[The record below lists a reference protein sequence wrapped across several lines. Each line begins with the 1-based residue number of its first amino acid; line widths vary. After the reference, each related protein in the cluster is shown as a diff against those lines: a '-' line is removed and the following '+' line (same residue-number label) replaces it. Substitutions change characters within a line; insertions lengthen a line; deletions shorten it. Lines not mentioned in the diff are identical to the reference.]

1 MKRFVAILMA
11 AAMLLTVL
19 AGCSGSTKP
28 ADTTPAA
35 DSSTAAAETESAALS
50 ASAITV
56 VLSDVGNNMDPSVA
70 NAINTFT
77 IMSHVYDNLLNCN
90 LDFSLQPGVIASWE
104 QPDEL
109 TYELTVG
116 DGFMFQNGEPLEVE
130 DVVYSLTRL
139 ENVSQT
145 ADLYAQID
153 SVSAEGNVVTIVLK
167 EANSGFI
174 RDLVEVPVLNK
185 SYCEEVGDAYANAPI
200 GTGPYVMSEFVP
212 GEKAVLTAWA
222 DYPGQK
228 ASIETITFKAI
239 AEPSAAY
246 IAVEAGDADFTEI
259 DATDYARAEANDNLV
274 FYTGDTTYTA
284 FVAMNTQ
291 EPPFDNVNV
300 RKAMA
305 YAYNKEGYLNV
316 KGENYHTIDSMFPM
330 MSEYY
335 YASDDAIT
343 YDLEKAKELLAAEG
357 YDESNPLTFEIIGY
371 SNNDVVMQ
379 AYQADLKSIGVNVE
393 LVTQEF
399 GVFLENMVGMNF
411 QMLTGGWGDTTGNPL
426 TSAECYYSGS
436 FGSQNI
442 SFYDKVV
449 AELHCRADFEDM
461 DTRYLT
467 ALWRAPI
474 VVTTAVAFFETMA
487 SNRPSALRRLHELPG
502 SVVFVDEAHNAL
514 PIDLLPLAWGWMNAL
529 AEEWGCYWVLA
540 SGSLVR
546 YWALPRL
553 MALRIPQPNV
563 CELVPEHLRA
573 ELMQYETGRIRF
585 QWEPEPL
592 SRQALCQRVQ
602 ASLGPRLLI
611 LNTVQSAAVF
621 ASDLCDAYGREA
633 VEHLSTA
640 LTAADRAAAS
650 ERIKKRLQDQ
660 TDTDWTL
667 VATSCVE
674 AGVDFS
680 FRTGFREVSSLLS
693 LLQAAGRVNRH
704 GTESEAE
711 MWSFRL
717 KDDSMLRPNKALHIE
732 QEVLQRYFMKRM
744 EITPEL
750 STGFLNDVLAQ
761 DGSCLQKISS
771 LLQEEENLEFADI
784 EEKFKV
790 IEENTVLAV
799 VDEALAKRILFGKA
813 DWTELQKNSVSV
825 RKSNIRAWNL
835 KEIGDGLYQWTLR
848 YDPFLGYMR
857 GVLDMERAK
866 HGFLNC

>member
-28 ADTTPAA
+28 AATTPAA
-35 DSSTAAAETESAALS
+35 DSSTAAAETESAAPS

-56 VLSDVGNNMDPSVA
+56 VLNDVGNNMDPSVA
-70 NAINTFT
+70 NAINTST

-139 ENVSQT
+139 ENVSQA

-153 SVSAEGNVVTIVLK
+153 SVSADGNVVTIVLK

-174 RDLVEVPVLNK
+174 RNLVEVPVLNK
-185 SYCEEVGDAYANAPI
+185 SYCE
-200 GTGPYVMSEFVP
+200 
-212 GEKAVLTAWA
+212 
-222 DYPGQK
+222 
-228 ASIETITFKAI
+228 
-239 AEPSAAY
+239 
-246 IAVEAGDADFTEI
+246 EAGDADFTEI

-343 YDLEKAKELLAAEG
+343 FDLEKAKELLAAEG

-442 SFYDKVV
+442 SFYDNPVCDELYITAKTSNDTAEIKDACQQIQQIAWEDVPMFPTFGRTEGYVYNKNLNGVV
-449 AELHCRADFEDM
+449 I
-461 DTRYLT
+461 
-467 ALWRAPI
+467 AP
-474 VVTTAVAFFETMA
+474 
-487 SNRPSALRRLHELPG
+487 
-502 SVVFVDEAHNAL
+502 
-514 PIDLLPLAWGWMNAL
+514 
-529 AEEWGCYWVLA
+529 
-540 SGSLVR
+540 SG
-546 YWALPRL
+546 
-553 MALRIPQPNV
+553 
-563 CELVPEHLRA
+563 
-573 ELMQYETGRIRF
+573 
-585 QWEPEPL
+585 
-592 SRQALCQRVQ
+592 
-602 ASLGPRLLI
+602 
-611 LNTVQSAAVF
+611 
-621 ASDLCDAYGREA
+621 
-633 VEHLSTA
+633 
-640 LTAADRAAAS
+640 
-650 ERIKKRLQDQ
+650 
-660 TDTDWTL
+660 TL
-667 VATSCVE
+667 
-674 AGVDFS
+674 S
-680 FRTGFREVSSLLS
+680 FRT
-693 LLQAAGRVNRH
+693 A
-704 GTESEAE
+704 
-711 MWSFRL
+711 
-717 KDDSMLRPNKALHIE
+717 
-732 QEVLQRYFMKRM
+732 
-744 EITPEL
+744 
-750 STGFLNDVLAQ
+750 
-761 DGSCLQKISS
+761 
-771 LLQEEENLEFADI
+771 
-784 EEKFKV
+784 
-790 IEENTVLAV
+790 
-799 VDEALAKRILFGKA
+799 
-813 DWTELQKNSVSV
+813 
-825 RKSNIRAWNL
+825 
-835 KEIGDGLYQWTLR
+835 TL
-848 YDPFLGYMR
+848 G
-857 GVLDMERAK
+857 
-866 HGFLNC
+866 

>member
-35 DSSTAAAETESAALS
+35 DSSTAAAETESAAPS

-200 GTGPYVMSEFVP
+200 GTGPYVMTEFVP

-305 YAYNKEGYLNV
+305 YAYNKEGYLDSDGHANSMNGDGRVTLTPAETGSDAYVYDPEFPCGGEGDGFDDGLVSPYKCNSRQIRSDVLVYDTPVLEQDIAIAGPLYAELYAASSAVDTDFIVRVSDVDEQGTARNV
-316 KGENYHTIDSMFPM
+316 SFNIIRAEFRKGWDKP
-330 MSEYY
+330 
-335 YASDDAIT
+335 
-343 YDLEKAKELLAAEG
+343 ELLTPGKIEKYEMEMYFYG
-357 YDESNPLTFEIIGY
+357 
-371 SNNDVVMQ
+371 M
-379 AYQADLKSIGVNVE
+379 
-393 LVTQEF
+393 
-399 GVFLENMVGMNF
+399 VFKKGHKIRI
-411 QMLTGGWGDTTGNPL
+411 D
-426 TSAECYYSGS
+426 
-436 FGSQNI
+436 I
-442 SFYDKVV
+442 S
-449 AELHCRADFEDM
+449 
-461 DTRYLT
+461 
-467 ALWRAPI
+467 
-474 VVTTAVAFFETMA
+474 
-487 SNRPSALRRLHELPG
+487 SS
-502 SVVFVDEAHNAL
+502 
-514 PIDLLPLAWGWMNAL
+514 
-529 AEEWGCYWVLA
+529 
-540 SGSLVR
+540 
-546 YWALPRL
+546 
-553 MALRIPQPNV
+553 
-563 CELVPEHLRA
+563 
-573 ELMQYETGRIRF
+573 ELMEAFPNTNTGIDPYTDPKPIKAT
-585 QWEPEPL
+585 QT
-592 SRQALCQRVQ
+592 
-602 ASLGPRLLI
+602 I
-611 LNTVQSAAVF
+611 
-621 ASDLCDAYGREA
+621 YHGREYPSH
-633 VEHLSTA
+633 VKL
-640 LTAADRAAAS
+640 
-650 ERIKKRLQDQ
+650 
-660 TDTDWTL
+660 
-667 VATSCVE
+667 
-674 AGVDFS
+674 
-680 FRTGFREVSSLLS
+680 
-693 LLQAAGRVNRH
+693 
-704 GTESEAE
+704 
-711 MWSFRL
+711 
-717 KDDSMLRPNKALHIE
+717 P
-732 QEVLQRYFMKRM
+732 VLY
-744 EITPEL
+744 
-750 STGFLNDVLAQ
+750 
-761 DGSCLQKISS
+761 
-771 LLQEEENLEFADI
+771 
-784 EEKFKV
+784 
-790 IEENTVLAV
+790 
-799 VDEALAKRILFGKA
+799 
-813 DWTELQKNSVSV
+813 
-825 RKSNIRAWNL
+825 
-835 KEIGDGLYQWTLR
+835 GL
-848 YDPFLGYMR
+848 
-857 GVLDMERAK
+857 
-866 HGFLNC
+866 

>member
-1 MKRFVAILMA
+1 MMIEPLYDFSLTAEQEARARTLHESSIILDMLFQGPVGTYSLPEGAEEELLALAQEACPGDEIAQCNWATAEILRRMIGGSYSQLYKDCWYDSGLTGGCRQLSVTDRDEALRSAVELQAEFDTYPWLVKCTSVEQIRRCKKEGLKAGIVTSQEAEGYSKDLKLLELLYNYGLRVQQLSYNNQNLIGAGCMEPNGGAGLSKFGIRFVEKCNELGIVVDTGHCGYHTTMDACKYSKAPVIASHTGVEKVNFHARCKSDDEIRAIADTGGVGGIFAMPWFTGADPENTTVDDFIDHIDYVVRLVGIDHVGIGTDWPMPQTKWA
-11 AAMLLTVL
+11 AITFKKYVAPTIGFAPGNGPSTEWIHGLTVL

-35 DSSTAAAETESAALS
+35 DSSTAAAETESAAPS

-109 TYELTVG
+109 TYKLTVG

-185 SYCEEVGDAYANAPI
+185 SYCEEAGDAYANAPI

-284 FVAMNTQ
+284 FVAMHTQ

-442 SFYDKVV
+442 SFYDNPVCDELYITAKTSNDTAEIKDACQQIQQIAWEDVPMFPTFGRNEGYVYNKNLNGVV
-449 AELHCRADFEDM
+449 
-461 DTRYLT
+461 
-467 ALWRAPI
+467 I
-474 VVTTAVAFFETMA
+474 
-487 SNRPSALRRLHELPG
+487 SPSG
-502 SVVFVDEAHNAL
+502 
-514 PIDLLPLAWGWMNAL
+514 
-529 AEEWGCYWVLA
+529 
-540 SGSLVR
+540 
-546 YWALPRL
+546 
-553 MALRIPQPNV
+553 
-563 CELVPEHLRA
+563 
-573 ELMQYETGRIRF
+573 
-585 QWEPEPL
+585 
-592 SRQALCQRVQ
+592 
-602 ASLGPRLLI
+602 
-611 LNTVQSAAVF
+611 
-621 ASDLCDAYGREA
+621 
-633 VEHLSTA
+633 
-640 LTAADRAAAS
+640 
-650 ERIKKRLQDQ
+650 
-660 TDTDWTL
+660 TL
-667 VATSCVE
+667 
-674 AGVDFS
+674 S
-680 FRTGFREVSSLLS
+680 FRT
-693 LLQAAGRVNRH
+693 A
-704 GTESEAE
+704 
-711 MWSFRL
+711 
-717 KDDSMLRPNKALHIE
+717 
-732 QEVLQRYFMKRM
+732 
-744 EITPEL
+744 
-750 STGFLNDVLAQ
+750 
-761 DGSCLQKISS
+761 
-771 LLQEEENLEFADI
+771 
-784 EEKFKV
+784 
-790 IEENTVLAV
+790 
-799 VDEALAKRILFGKA
+799 
-813 DWTELQKNSVSV
+813 
-825 RKSNIRAWNL
+825 
-835 KEIGDGLYQWTLR
+835 TL
-848 YDPFLGYMR
+848 G
-857 GVLDMERAK
+857 
-866 HGFLNC
+866 

>member
-35 DSSTAAAETESAALS
+35 DSSTAAAETESAAPS

-185 SYCEEVGDAYANAPI
+185 SYCEE
-200 GTGPYVMSEFVP
+200 
-212 GEKAVLTAWA
+212 
-222 DYPGQK
+222 
-228 ASIETITFKAI
+228 
-239 AEPSAAY
+239 
-246 IAVEAGDADFTEI
+246 
-259 DATDYARAEANDNLV
+259 ARAEANDNLV

-442 SFYDKVV
+442 SFYDNPVCDELYITAKTSNDTAEIKDACQQIQQIAWEDVPMFPTFGRNEGYVYNKNLNGVV
-449 AELHCRADFEDM
+449 
-461 DTRYLT
+461 
-467 ALWRAPI
+467 I
-474 VVTTAVAFFETMA
+474 
-487 SNRPSALRRLHELPG
+487 SPSG
-502 SVVFVDEAHNAL
+502 
-514 PIDLLPLAWGWMNAL
+514 
-529 AEEWGCYWVLA
+529 
-540 SGSLVR
+540 
-546 YWALPRL
+546 
-553 MALRIPQPNV
+553 
-563 CELVPEHLRA
+563 
-573 ELMQYETGRIRF
+573 
-585 QWEPEPL
+585 
-592 SRQALCQRVQ
+592 
-602 ASLGPRLLI
+602 
-611 LNTVQSAAVF
+611 
-621 ASDLCDAYGREA
+621 
-633 VEHLSTA
+633 
-640 LTAADRAAAS
+640 
-650 ERIKKRLQDQ
+650 
-660 TDTDWTL
+660 TL
-667 VATSCVE
+667 
-674 AGVDFS
+674 S
-680 FRTGFREVSSLLS
+680 FRT
-693 LLQAAGRVNRH
+693 A
-704 GTESEAE
+704 
-711 MWSFRL
+711 
-717 KDDSMLRPNKALHIE
+717 
-732 QEVLQRYFMKRM
+732 
-744 EITPEL
+744 
-750 STGFLNDVLAQ
+750 
-761 DGSCLQKISS
+761 
-771 LLQEEENLEFADI
+771 
-784 EEKFKV
+784 
-790 IEENTVLAV
+790 
-799 VDEALAKRILFGKA
+799 
-813 DWTELQKNSVSV
+813 
-825 RKSNIRAWNL
+825 
-835 KEIGDGLYQWTLR
+835 TL
-848 YDPFLGYMR
+848 G
-857 GVLDMERAK
+857 
-866 HGFLNC
+866 

>member
-35 DSSTAAAETESAALS
+35 DSSTAADETESAAPS

-109 TYELTVG
+109 TYKLT
-116 DGFMFQNGEPLEVE
+116 
-130 DVVYSLTRL
+130 
-139 ENVSQT
+139 
-145 ADLYAQID
+145 
-153 SVSAEGNVVTIVLK
+153 
-167 EANSGFI
+167 
-174 RDLVEVPVLNK
+174 
-185 SYCEEVGDAYANAPI
+185 VGDAYANAPI

-442 SFYDKVV
+442 SFYDNPVCDELYITAKTSNDTAEIKDACQQIQQIAWEDVPMFPTFGRNEGYVYNKNLNGVV
-449 AELHCRADFEDM
+449 
-461 DTRYLT
+461 
-467 ALWRAPI
+467 I
-474 VVTTAVAFFETMA
+474 
-487 SNRPSALRRLHELPG
+487 SPSG
-502 SVVFVDEAHNAL
+502 
-514 PIDLLPLAWGWMNAL
+514 
-529 AEEWGCYWVLA
+529 
-540 SGSLVR
+540 
-546 YWALPRL
+546 
-553 MALRIPQPNV
+553 
-563 CELVPEHLRA
+563 
-573 ELMQYETGRIRF
+573 
-585 QWEPEPL
+585 
-592 SRQALCQRVQ
+592 
-602 ASLGPRLLI
+602 
-611 LNTVQSAAVF
+611 
-621 ASDLCDAYGREA
+621 
-633 VEHLSTA
+633 
-640 LTAADRAAAS
+640 
-650 ERIKKRLQDQ
+650 
-660 TDTDWTL
+660 TL
-667 VATSCVE
+667 
-674 AGVDFS
+674 S
-680 FRTGFREVSSLLS
+680 FRT
-693 LLQAAGRVNRH
+693 A
-704 GTESEAE
+704 
-711 MWSFRL
+711 
-717 KDDSMLRPNKALHIE
+717 
-732 QEVLQRYFMKRM
+732 
-744 EITPEL
+744 
-750 STGFLNDVLAQ
+750 
-761 DGSCLQKISS
+761 
-771 LLQEEENLEFADI
+771 
-784 EEKFKV
+784 
-790 IEENTVLAV
+790 
-799 VDEALAKRILFGKA
+799 
-813 DWTELQKNSVSV
+813 
-825 RKSNIRAWNL
+825 
-835 KEIGDGLYQWTLR
+835 TL
-848 YDPFLGYMR
+848 G
-857 GVLDMERAK
+857 
-866 HGFLNC
+866 

>member
-35 DSSTAAAETESAALS
+35 DSSTAAAETESAAPS

-109 TYELTVG
+109 TYKLTVG

-442 SFYDKVV
+442 SFYDNPVCDELYITAKTSNDTAEIIQLPQEAVIGPVGRQWLHDIEPAVV
-449 AELHCRADFEDM
+449 GNEA
-461 DTRYLT
+461 
-467 ALWRAPI
+467 I
-474 VVTTAVAFFETMA
+474 VVQIIHQICDLREALTFHNDKSADHGFFGEA
-487 SNRPSALRRLHELPG
+487 PPPGCRPGQREVQAAEKLVVECSGALGCEQRHILNDFL
-502 SVVFVDEAHNAL
+502 SVD
-514 PIDLLPLAWGWMNAL
+514 
-529 AEEWGCYWVLA
+529 
-540 SGSLVR
+540 SG
-546 YWALPRL
+546 
-553 MALRIPQPNV
+553 Q
-563 CELVPEHLRA
+563 
-573 ELMQYETGRIRF
+573 
-585 QWEPEPL
+585 PL
-592 SRQALCQRVQ
+592 SGWF
-602 ASLGPRLLI
+602 SLKSI
-611 LNTVQSAAVF
+611 LPKRGSAF
-621 ASDLCDAYGREA
+621 Y
-633 VEHLSTA
+633 
-640 LTAADRAAAS
+640 
-650 ERIKKRLQDQ
+650 I
-660 TDTDWTL
+660 
-667 VATSCVE
+667 
-674 AGVDFS
+674 
-680 FRTGFREVSSLLS
+680 
-693 LLQAAGRVNRH
+693 
-704 GTESEAE
+704 
-711 MWSFRL
+711 
-717 KDDSMLRPNKALHIE
+717 I
-732 QEVLQRYFMKRM
+732 
-744 EITPEL
+744 
-750 STGFLNDVLAQ
+750 
-761 DGSCLQKISS
+761 
-771 LLQEEENLEFADI
+771 
-784 EEKFKV
+784 
-790 IEENTVLAV
+790 
-799 VDEALAKRILFGKA
+799 
-813 DWTELQKNSVSV
+813 
-825 RKSNIRAWNL
+825 
-835 KEIGDGLYQWTLR
+835 
-848 YDPFLGYMR
+848 
-857 GVLDMERAK
+857 
-866 HGFLNC
+866 

>member
-35 DSSTAAAETESAALS
+35 DSSTAAAETESAAPS

-109 TYELTVG
+109 TYKLTVG
-116 DGFMFQNGEPLEVE
+116 DGFMFQNGEPLEGE

-305 YAYNKEGYLNV
+305 YAYNKEGYR
-316 KGENYHTIDSMFPM
+316 KIGEAVGLSPNTIRKHIRSLEER
-330 MSEYY
+330 SLL
-335 YASDDAIT
+335 IT
-343 YDLEKAKELLAAEG
+343 E
-357 YDESNPLTFEIIGY
+357 PT
-371 SNNDVVMQ
+371 
-379 AYQADLKSIGVNVE
+379 
-393 LVTQEF
+393 LVTTKDGKARNGNLQF
-399 GVFLENMVGMNF
+399 TIRPIQAALQQDYNR
-411 QMLTGGWGDTTGNPL
+411 QMQKLDED
-426 TSAECYYSGS
+426 AARRKY
-436 FGSQNI
+436 
-442 SFYDKVV
+442 
-449 AELHCRADFEDM
+449 ADF
-461 DTRYLT
+461 
-467 ALWRAPI
+467 
-474 VVTTAVAFFETMA
+474 V
-487 SNRPSALRRLHELPG
+487 
-502 SVVFVDEAHNAL
+502 
-514 PIDLLPLAWGWMNAL
+514 
-529 AEEWGCYWVLA
+529 
-540 SGSLVR
+540 
-546 YWALPRL
+546 
-553 MALRIPQPNV
+553 
-563 CELVPEHLRA
+563 
-573 ELMQYETGRIRF
+573 
-585 QWEPEPL
+585 
-592 SRQALCQRVQ
+592 
-602 ASLGPRLLI
+602 
-611 LNTVQSAAVF
+611 
-621 ASDLCDAYGREA
+621 
-633 VEHLSTA
+633 
-640 LTAADRAAAS
+640 
-650 ERIKKRLQDQ
+650 
-660 TDTDWTL
+660 
-667 VATSCVE
+667 
-674 AGVDFS
+674 
-680 FRTGFREVSSLLS
+680 
-693 LLQAAGRVNRH
+693 
-704 GTESEAE
+704 
-711 MWSFRL
+711 
-717 KDDSMLRPNKALHIE
+717 
-732 QEVLQRYFMKRM
+732 
-744 EITPEL
+744 
-750 STGFLNDVLAQ
+750 
-761 DGSCLQKISS
+761 
-771 LLQEEENLEFADI
+771 
-784 EEKFKV
+784 
-790 IEENTVLAV
+790 ENT
-799 VDEALAKRILFGKA
+799 G
-813 DWTELQKNSVSV
+813 
-825 RKSNIRAWNL
+825 
-835 KEIGDGLYQWTLR
+835 
-848 YDPFLGYMR
+848 
-857 GVLDMERAK
+857 
-866 HGFLNC
+866 

>member
-35 DSSTAAAETESAALS
+35 DSSTAAAETESAAPS

-56 VLSDVGNNMDPSVA
+56 VLNDVGNNMDPSVA
-70 NAINTFT
+70 NAINTST

-116 DGFMFQNGEPLEVE
+116 DGFVFQNGEPLEVE

-200 GTGPYVMSEFVP
+200 GTGPYIMSEYVP

-335 YASDDAIT
+335 YASDDALT
-343 YDLEKAKELLAAEG
+343 FDLEKAKELLAAEG

-426 TSAECYYSGS
+426 ISAECYYSGS

-442 SFYDKVV
+442 SFYDNPVCDELYITAKTSNDTAEIKDACQQIQQIAWEDVPMFPTFGRTEGYVYNKNLNGVV
-449 AELHCRADFEDM
+449 I
-461 DTRYLT
+461 
-467 ALWRAPI
+467 AP
-474 VVTTAVAFFETMA
+474 
-487 SNRPSALRRLHELPG
+487 
-502 SVVFVDEAHNAL
+502 
-514 PIDLLPLAWGWMNAL
+514 
-529 AEEWGCYWVLA
+529 
-540 SGSLVR
+540 SG
-546 YWALPRL
+546 
-553 MALRIPQPNV
+553 
-563 CELVPEHLRA
+563 
-573 ELMQYETGRIRF
+573 
-585 QWEPEPL
+585 
-592 SRQALCQRVQ
+592 
-602 ASLGPRLLI
+602 
-611 LNTVQSAAVF
+611 
-621 ASDLCDAYGREA
+621 
-633 VEHLSTA
+633 
-640 LTAADRAAAS
+640 
-650 ERIKKRLQDQ
+650 
-660 TDTDWTL
+660 TL
-667 VATSCVE
+667 
-674 AGVDFS
+674 S
-680 FRTGFREVSSLLS
+680 FRT
-693 LLQAAGRVNRH
+693 A
-704 GTESEAE
+704 
-711 MWSFRL
+711 
-717 KDDSMLRPNKALHIE
+717 
-732 QEVLQRYFMKRM
+732 
-744 EITPEL
+744 
-750 STGFLNDVLAQ
+750 
-761 DGSCLQKISS
+761 
-771 LLQEEENLEFADI
+771 
-784 EEKFKV
+784 
-790 IEENTVLAV
+790 
-799 VDEALAKRILFGKA
+799 
-813 DWTELQKNSVSV
+813 
-825 RKSNIRAWNL
+825 
-835 KEIGDGLYQWTLR
+835 TL
-848 YDPFLGYMR
+848 G
-857 GVLDMERAK
+857 
-866 HGFLNC
+866 

>member
-35 DSSTAAAETESAALS
+35 DSSTAAAETESAAPS

-109 TYELTVG
+109 TYKLTVG

-139 ENVSQT
+139 ENVSQA

-442 SFYDKVV
+442 SFYD
-449 AELHCRADFEDM
+449 
-461 DTRYLT
+461 
-467 ALWRAPI
+467 
-474 VVTTAVAFFETMA
+474 
-487 SNRPSALRRLHELPG
+487 SRP
-502 SVVFVDEAHNAL
+502 
-514 PIDLLPLAWGWMNAL
+514 
-529 AEEWGCYWVLA
+529 C
-540 SGSLVR
+540 
-546 YWALPRL
+546 
-553 MALRIPQPNV
+553 
-563 CELVPEHLRA
+563 
-573 ELMQYETGRIRF
+573 
-585 QWEPEPL
+585 
-592 SRQALCQRVQ
+592 
-602 ASLGPRLLI
+602 
-611 LNTVQSAAVF
+611 
-621 ASDLCDAYGREA
+621 
-633 VEHLSTA
+633 
-640 LTAADRAAAS
+640 AAA
-650 ERIKKRLQDQ
+650 
-660 TDTDWTL
+660 
-667 VATSCVE
+667 
-674 AGVDFS
+674 
-680 FRTGFREVSSLLS
+680 
-693 LLQAAGRVNRH
+693 
-704 GTESEAE
+704 
-711 MWSFRL
+711 
-717 KDDSMLRPNKALHIE
+717 
-732 QEVLQRYFMKRM
+732 
-744 EITPEL
+744 
-750 STGFLNDVLAQ
+750 
-761 DGSCLQKISS
+761 
-771 LLQEEENLEFADI
+771 
-784 EEKFKV
+784 
-790 IEENTVLAV
+790 
-799 VDEALAKRILFGKA
+799 
-813 DWTELQKNSVSV
+813 
-825 RKSNIRAWNL
+825 
-835 KEIGDGLYQWTLR
+835 
-848 YDPFLGYMR
+848 
-857 GVLDMERAK
+857 
-866 HGFLNC
+866 

>member
-35 DSSTAAAETESAALS
+35 DSSTAAAETESAAPS

-109 TYELTVG
+109 TYKLTVG
-116 DGFMFQNGEPLEVE
+116 DGFMFQNGEPLEGE

-411 QMLTGGWGDTTGNPL
+411 QMLTGGWGDIAIAGPL
-426 TSAECYYSGS
+426 Y
-436 FGSQNI
+436 
-442 SFYDKVV
+442 
-449 AELHCRADFEDM
+449 AELYAASSAV
-461 DTRYLT
+461 DTDY
-467 ALWRAPI
+467 I
-474 VVTTAVAFFETMA
+474 VRV
-487 SNRPSALRRLHELPG
+487 SD
-502 SVVFVDEAHNAL
+502 VDEQGTA
-514 PIDLLPLAWGWMNAL
+514 
-529 AEEWGCYWVLA
+529 
-540 SGSLVR
+540 R
-546 YWALPRL
+546 
-553 MALRIPQPNV
+553 NV
-563 CELVPEHLRA
+563 SFNIIRA
-573 ELMQYETGRIRF
+573 EFRKGWDKPELLTPGKIEKYEMEMYFYGMVFKKGHKIRIDISSSELMEAFPNTNTGIDPYTDPKPIKAT
-585 QWEPEPL
+585 QT
-592 SRQALCQRVQ
+592 
-602 ASLGPRLLI
+602 I
-611 LNTVQSAAVF
+611 
-621 ASDLCDAYGREA
+621 YHGREYPSH
-633 VEHLSTA
+633 VKL
-640 LTAADRAAAS
+640 
-650 ERIKKRLQDQ
+650 
-660 TDTDWTL
+660 
-667 VATSCVE
+667 
-674 AGVDFS
+674 
-680 FRTGFREVSSLLS
+680 
-693 LLQAAGRVNRH
+693 
-704 GTESEAE
+704 
-711 MWSFRL
+711 
-717 KDDSMLRPNKALHIE
+717 P
-732 QEVLQRYFMKRM
+732 VLY
-744 EITPEL
+744 
-750 STGFLNDVLAQ
+750 
-761 DGSCLQKISS
+761 
-771 LLQEEENLEFADI
+771 
-784 EEKFKV
+784 
-790 IEENTVLAV
+790 
-799 VDEALAKRILFGKA
+799 
-813 DWTELQKNSVSV
+813 
-825 RKSNIRAWNL
+825 
-835 KEIGDGLYQWTLR
+835 GL
-848 YDPFLGYMR
+848 
-857 GVLDMERAK
+857 
-866 HGFLNC
+866 